1 MRTTMN
7 RHPIV
12 LLTAALL
19 ASACGS
25 DPIGGARASYF
36 AASLSGAVEAEYQ
49 GRGEFHTGTPGPSQK
64 QFQITSTG
72 VGTMSDQSFALTRWD
87 GGRLAKGTYPL
98 RLVGLS
104 GYGRGGTQPQ
114 GITFQYF
121 RNGPVVEQFVAESGQ
136 LEITE
141 SSRKRMEGRFTFTG
155 FRYCLREAVRSN
167 PPVPPV
173 GPCTPAT
180 PSLPDA
186 PRITVS
192 GSFMA
197 TPLETGSVMLR

>member
-1 MRTTMN
+1 MN
-7 RHPIV
+7 KHYV
-12 LLTAALL
+12 ALLTVTLL

-25 DPIGGARASYF
+25 DPTGDARASYF
-36 AASLSGAVEAEYQ
+36 AANLSGAVEAEYE
-49 GRGEFHTGTPGPSQK
+49 GTGEFHTGTPGANQK

-72 VGTMSDQSFALTRWD
+72 TGAMSDQSFALTRWD

-98 RLVGLS
+98 RLVDLS
-104 GYGRGGTQPQ
+104 GYERGGTQPQ

-121 RNGPVVEQFVAESGQ
+121 RNGPMVEQFVAESGH

-141 SSRKRMEGRFTFTG
+141 SSRKHVEGRFTFTG

-173 GPCTPAT
+173 GPCTPAI
-180 PSLPDA
+180 PSLADA

-192 GSFMA
+192 GSFVA
-197 TPLETGSVMLR
+197 VPFEPGIVIFR

>member
-1 MRTTMN
+1 MN
-7 RHPIV
+7 KHFIP
-12 LLTAALL
+12 LLTATVLT
-19 ASACGS
+19 SACGS
-25 DPIGGARASYF
+25 DPIGGARAPYF
-36 AASLSGAVEAEYQ
+36 AANLSGAVEAEYE
-49 GRGEFHTGTPGPSQK
+49 GTGEFHTGTPGPNQK

-72 VGTMSDQSFALTRWD
+72 TGAMSNQSFALTRWD

-98 RLVGLS
+98 RLVDLS
-104 GYGRGGTQPQ
+104 GYERGGTRPQ

-121 RNGPVVEQFVAESGQ
+121 REGPMVEQFVAESGH

-141 SSRKRMEGRFTFTG
+141 SSRSRIEGRFTFTG

-180 PSLPDA
+180 PSLVDA
-186 PRITVS
+186 PRITVT
-192 GSFMA
+192 GSFVA
-197 TPLETGSVMLR
+197 VPLKIGPVILE

>member
-1 MRTTMN
+1 MIN
-7 RHPIV
+7 KHPIA
-12 LLTAALL
+12 LLAAILL
-19 ASACGS
+19 ASACQS
-25 DPIGGARASYF
+25 DPTGDARASYF
-36 AASLSGAVEAEYQ
+36 AASLSGAVEAEYE
-49 GRGEFHTGTPGPSQK
+49 GTGEFHTGTPGPNQK

-72 VGTMSDQSFALTRWD
+72 TGAMSNQSFALTRWD
-87 GGRLAKGTYPL
+87 GGRPARGTYPL
-98 RLVGLS
+98 RLVDLS
-104 GYGRGGTQPQ
+104 RYERGGTQPQ

-121 RNGPVVEQFVAESGQ
+121 RRGPMEEQFVAESGYV
-136 LEITE
+136 EITK
-141 SSRKRMEGRFTFTG
+141 SSRRRMEGRFTFTG

-192 GSFMA
+192 GSFVA
-197 TPLETGSVMLR
+197 VPLSVGSVILE